1 VCVCTREIIMVH
13 GCTIE
18 LEAEMKKKVQPAI
31 EVCIYS
37 VHTRTRYIIYIIYNT
52 KAAYSFGG
60 HKRWSEEDG
69 HDRSCTSIQEHDR
82 RSSRHSCID
91 LDFLVHHLL

>member
-1 VCVCTREIIMVH
+1 MVH

-37 VHTRTRYIIYIIYNT
+37 AVHTRTPYIIYIIYNT

-69 HDRSCTSIQEHDR
+69 HDRSCTSIQEQDR